1 MDHDDL
7 VFDDPMANAPLAPVD
22 LPPFA
27 VPEPAP
33 RWTPAAP
40 RWSPPADASPAYGL
54 VGVPSSTLTMKDVKT
69 FTLGATIGAAVV
81 ALFSWFGR
89 RG

>member
-7 VFDDPMANAPLAPVD
+7 DFDDPMANAPLAPVD

-40 RWSPPADASPAYGL
+40 RWSPPAAASPAYGL
-54 VGVPSSTLTMKDVKT
+54 VGVPNQVLRVRDVKT
-69 FTLGATIGAAVV
+69 FAVGAAVAALV
-81 ALFSWFGR
+81 ATVFSWWR
-89 RG
+89 DRV